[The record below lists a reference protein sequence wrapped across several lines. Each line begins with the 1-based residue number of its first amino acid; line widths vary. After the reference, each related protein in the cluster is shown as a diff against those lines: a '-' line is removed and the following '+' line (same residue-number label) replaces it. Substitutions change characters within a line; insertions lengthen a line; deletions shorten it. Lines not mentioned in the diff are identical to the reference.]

1 MKIDKLVDAIGEI
14 DENKIRNART
24 TSGKIKRIPFKR
36 AVALVAAI
44 ILCITI
50 SVPVLA
56 ATVDPIY
63 LMVYRVS
70 PSLAQMLKPV
80 QLSCEDQGIKMEVL
94 SAAVYENE
102 AAIYVSLQ
110 DLTDQNRIDETTD
123 LFDSYHINRA
133 FDSSA
138 SCNRVSFDE
147 ETGIATFLIN
157 ISQWNDQEI
166 GGDKITFYFTEFL
179 SNKSKFEGELTEL
192 DLNSVTEVKETQ
204 LPESFRGGGGKELDY
219 ESRFDLKYLVPVDGG
234 LLSPVDG
241 VTVTNIG
248 FVDGK
253 LHVQL
258 YFEDILSYDNHG
270 YIEMCDKNGN
280 LAESYHFSFWDAKKV
295 GSYEEIIYDISPEDI
310 ENYTAY
316 GSFVTCKNLTE
327 GYWQVTFPL
336 ENMN

>member
-1 MKIDKLVDAIGEI
+1 MKIDKLIDAIGEI
-14 DENKIRNART
+14 DENKIRNAKVT
-24 TSGKIKRIPFKR
+24 PGKIKRISFRR

-44 ILCITI
+44 ILCITV
-50 SVPVLA
+50 SVPVLS

-80 QLSCEDQGIKMEVL
+80 QLSCEDNGIRMKVL

-102 AAIYVSLQ
+102 AAIYISLQ
-110 DLTDQNRIDETTD
+110 DLTDQNRIDETSD

-147 ETGIATFLIN
+147 KTGIATFLIN

-166 GGDKITFYFTEFL
+166 GGDKITFYFTEIL
-179 SNKSKFEGELTEL
+179 SNKSEFEGELTEL
-192 DLNSVTEVKETQ
+192 DLNSVTEAKETQ
-204 LPESFRGGGGKELDY
+204 TPESFRGGGGKELDY

-234 LLSPVDG
+234 LFSPVDG

-258 YFEDILSYDNHG
+258 YFEDISSYDNHG
-270 YIEMCDKNGN
+270 YIEMCDKDGN
-280 LAESYHFSFWDAKKV
+280 RAESCNFSFWDDKKV

-310 ENYTAY
+310 KNYTAFGY
-316 GSFVTCKNLTE
+316 FVTCKNLTE

>member
-1 MKIDKLVDAIGEI
+1 MKIDKLVDAIGEV
-14 DENKIRNART
+14 DENKIKNART
-24 TSGKIKRIPFKR
+24 TSGKIKRISFKR

-44 ILCITI
+44 ILCITV

-63 LMVYRVS
+63 LMIYHVS

-80 QLSCEDQGIKMEVL
+80 QLSCEDNGIKMEVL

-102 AAIYVSLQ
+102 AAIYISLQ
-110 DLTDQNRIDETTD
+110 DLTDQNRIDDTTD

-138 SCNRVSFDE
+138 SCSRVSFDE

-166 GGDKITFYFTEFL
+166 GRDKITFYFTEFL

-192 DLNSVTEVKETQ
+192 DLNSVAEANETQ
-204 LPESFRGGGGKELDY
+204 KSESFRGGGGKEFDY
-219 ESRFDLKYLVPVDGG
+219 ESRFVLKYLVPVDGG
-234 LLSPVDG
+234 ILSPVDD

-258 YFEDILSYDNHG
+258 YFEDILSNDNHG
-270 YIEMCDKNGN
+270 YIRMYDKDVNK
-280 LAESYHFSFWDAKKV
+280 AESYHFSFWDDKKV

-310 ENYTAY
+310 ENYTAFGY
-316 GSFVTCKNLTE
+316 FVTCKNSTE

>member
-1 MKIDKLVDAIGEI
+1 MKTDKLIDAIGHI
-14 DENKIRNART
+14 DESKITNAKVIP
-24 TSGKIKRIPFKR
+24 GKIKRISFKR

-80 QLSCEDQGIKMEVL
+80 QLSCEDQEIKMEIL

-138 SCNRVSFDE
+138 SCSRVSFDE

-192 DLNSVTEVKETQ
+192 DLNSVAEANETQ
-204 LPESFRGGGGKELDY
+204 KPESFRGGGGKELDY

-234 LLSPVDG
+234 ILSPIDG
-241 VTVTNIG
+241 VTVTNVG

-253 LHVQL
+253 LHIQL

-270 YIEMCDKNGN
+270 YIRMYDKDGN
-280 LAESYHFSFWDAKKV
+280 QAESYHFSFWDDKKV
-295 GSYEEIIYDISPEDI
+295 GSYEEIIYDISLEDI

-316 GSFVTCKNLTE
+316 GYFVTCKNLTE

>member
-1 MKIDKLVDAIGEI
+1 
-14 DENKIRNART
+14 
-24 TSGKIKRIPFKR
+24 
-36 AVALVAAI
+36 
-44 ILCITI
+44 
-50 SVPVLA
+50 
-56 ATVDPIY
+56 
-63 LMVYRVS
+63 
-70 PSLAQMLKPV
+70 
-80 QLSCEDQGIKMEVL
+80 MEVL

-192 DLNSVTEVKETQ
+192 DLNSVAEANETQ
-204 LPESFRGGGGKELDY
+204 KPESFRGGGGKEFDY

-234 LLSPVDG
+234 VLSPVDG
-241 VTVTNIG
+241 VTVTNMG

-253 LHVQL
+253 LHIQL
-258 YFEDILSYDNHG
+258 YFENILSYDNHG
-270 YIEMCDKNGN
+270 YIHLYDEDGN
-280 LAESYHFSFWDAKKV
+280 KAECYHFSFWDDKKV

-310 ENYTAY
+310 GNYTAFGY
-316 GSFVTCKNLTE
+316 FVTCKNLTE

-336 ENMN
+336 ENMNCFSN